1 MAVPIELL
9 AAHHQ
14 RQGFDC
20 GEPALNEFLQRQ
32 AGQLGRKGFGKTYVA
47 LDADGLAVVGFVTLS
62 AGQVQT
68 PRLPAGLKLPRYPAP
83 ILRMGRLGVNRRAQG
98 QGVGRQLLSFA
109 LQLALEFSKSVG
121 LYAVVVDAK
130 HDKARAYYQS
140 MGFTSTLDDPLCLYL
155 PVSVLEKAKPERMP
169 PAASRQDFEKFLKLV
184 PDAPA
189 QAGDELLPN
198 TDK

>member
-1 MAVPIELL
+1 MPVPIELL

-47 LDADGLAVVGFVTLS
+47 LGADGLAVAGFVTLS
-62 AGQVQT
+62 AGQVET
-68 PRLPAGLKLPRYPAP
+68 PRLPDGLKLPRYPAP
-83 ILRMGRLGVNRRAQG
+83 ILRMGRLGVDRQAQG
-98 QGVGRQLLSFA
+98 QGTGRQLLSFA
-109 LQLALEFSKSVG
+109 LQLALEFSRSVG

-169 PAASRQDFEKFLKLV
+169 PAASRQDFERFLKLV

-189 QAGDELLPN
+189 QAGDEPLPN